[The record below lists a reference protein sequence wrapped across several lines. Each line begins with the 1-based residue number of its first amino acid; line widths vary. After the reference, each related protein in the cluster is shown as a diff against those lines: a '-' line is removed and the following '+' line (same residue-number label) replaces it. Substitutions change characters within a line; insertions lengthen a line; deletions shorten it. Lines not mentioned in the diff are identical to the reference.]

1 MVASALTWAY
11 RKLGRF
17 YPRAFL
23 ALELL
28 TAFPIALGTY
38 GLFSFYY
45 EGSVGDFFTLFG
57 FTSALIALAIVLT
70 CLKVFPLL
78 KPLDRW
84 IAGQRDDESTAAA
97 WATAVS
103 FPWRMVRSVGLMP
116 VVIVVIPSAVLAVVW
131 LGLSWLAIV
140 PFVAGALVALGYAM
154 ILHTLA
160 LETGLRPVLVD
171 INSHVSPRTSG
182 GLKALPLRWRLLL
195 TLPAINVITGMAVAA
210 LTSEGGGGANLG
222 VDVAIAVGVATTI
235 ALELTVLLSRSI
247 TRPIADLQ
255 RATEAVM
262 AGDYSVSVPVTTGDE
277 VGELAA
283 SFNKLVEGL
292 AERERIREAFGTYLD
307 RSVADYILSESYE
320 EEGIEAEVSVLF
332 CDVRDFTGFAARSDA
347 RTVVACLNQLF
358 ETIVPVIGRHGGHV
372 DKFVGDGL
380 LAVFGAPRRYP
391 DHADRATRAAIEIA
405 RLVNQEE
412 RAGELRIG
420 VGVNTGRVV
429 AGAIGGGG
437 RLNFSV
443 IGDAVNIAAK
453 VEAATREL
461 EADVLIT
468 AETAARLGPA
478 LEATPCGEIAIR
490 GLDEPVELFAPQLT
504 GAPQP
509 PPAAT
514 GAPRRRLPR
523 PPWLRGRSPARGE

>member
-1 MVASALTWAY
+1 MVPSALTWAY

-23 ALELL
+23 AVELL
-28 TAFPIALGTY
+28 TAFPIVLGTY

-45 EGSVGDFFTLFG
+45 EGSTGDFFALFG
-57 FTSALIALAIVLT
+57 FTSALVAIAIVLT
-70 CLKVFPLL
+70 CVKAFPLL
-78 KPLDRW
+78 RPVNRW

-97 WATAVS
+97 WAAAVS
-103 FPWRMVRSVGLMP
+103 FPWRMVRTIGLMP
-116 VVIVVIPSAVLAVVW
+116 VVIVVIPSAILAVVW

-160 LETGLRPVLVD
+160 LEVGLRPVLVD
-171 INSHVSPRTSG
+171 INRQVSPRTST
-182 GLKALPLRWRLLL
+182 GLKALSLRWRLLL
-195 TLPAINVITGMAVAA
+195 TLPAINVVTGMAVAA
-210 LTSEGGGGANLG
+210 LTTEGGGGANLG
-222 VDVAIAVGVATTI
+222 LDVAIALGVATTI

-262 AGDYSVSVPVTTGDE
+262 AGDYSVAVPVTTGDE
-277 VGELAA
+277 LGELAA
-283 SFNKLVEGL
+283 SFNQLVEGL
-292 AERERIREAFGTYLD
+292 AERERIRDAFGTYLD

-332 CDVRDFTGFAARSDA
+332 CDVCDFTGFAARSDA
-347 RTVVACLNQLF
+347 RTVVACLNKLF
-358 ETIVPVIGRHGGHV
+358 ETIVPVIARHGGHV

-380 LAVFGAPRRYP
+380 LAVFGAPRRYR

-405 RLVNQEE
+405 RLVNEE
-412 RAGELRIG
+412 EKAGELRIG
-420 VGVNTGRVV
+420 VGVNTGTVV

-437 RLNFSV
+437 RLDFSV
-443 IGDAVNIAAK
+443 IGDAVNIAARI
-453 VEAATREL
+453 EAATREL
-461 EADVLIT
+461 DADVLIT
-468 AETAARLGPA
+468 AETAERLGPA
-478 LEATPCGEIAIR
+478 LDVKPCGEVEIR
-490 GLDEPVELFAPQLT
+490 GIDEPIELFVPYLR

-509 PPAAT
+509 APAAN
-514 GAPRRRLPR
+514 GPSRLRLPR
-523 PPWLRGRSPARGE
+523 PAWVRGRSRARGE